1 GGVDGQVRTGSGRPI
16 GRSRVNR
23 GCPERSRT
31 GRRQNQTLALARPE
45 QVFCLATSP
54 AWILSC
60 VLILPSSSIQRRD
73 GGSNNASNL
82 RPLHSALL
90 LLCADRHLE
99 PRSCNLIFL
108 RMAFYRNPRCH
119 LRPR

>member
-1 GGVDGQVRTGSGRPI
+1 M

-23 GCPERSRT
+23 ACPERSRT

-73 GGSNNASNL
+73 GGSNNPNP

-90 LLCADRHLE
+90 LLLRRPPSGASFLQSFHFFADGSL
-99 PRSCNLIFL
+99 PQSPLSF
-108 RMAFYRNPRCH
+108 
-119 LRPR
+119 

>member
-90 LLCADRHLE
+90 LLLRRPPSGASFLQSFHFFADG
-99 PRSCNLIFL
+99 FL
-108 RMAFYRNPRCH
+108 A
-119 LRPR
+119 